1 MLKPLWDSYWCV
13 DKARKN
19 RHPLDL
25 DLPERRVRIGE
36 DGKIASISMRERF
49 DAHRLIE
56 EFMIQANVCA
66 AETLEDKRTP
76 LVYRVHEEPSEEKVN
91 SPLQLPAHHRP
102 QMDERREDHRQRAS
116 TSCSAT

>member
-1 MLKPLWDSYWCV
+1 
-13 DKARKN
+13 
-19 RHPLDL
+19 
-25 DLPERRVRIGE
+25 VRIGE
-36 DGKIASISMRERF
+36 DGKIASISLRERF

-91 SPLQLPAHHRP
+91 TLANFLPTIGLKWTRG
-102 QMDERREDHRQRAS
+102 ETITGQRFNRLLAEVRANGGLRVARGFS
-116 TSCSAT
+116 I